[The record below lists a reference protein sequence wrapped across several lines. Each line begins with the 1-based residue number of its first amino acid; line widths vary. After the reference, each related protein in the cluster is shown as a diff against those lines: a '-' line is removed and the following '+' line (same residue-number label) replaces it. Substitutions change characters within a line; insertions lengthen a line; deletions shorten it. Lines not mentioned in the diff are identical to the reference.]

1 MFNHITIYPG
11 LCGHWTIRLTHFSPA
26 LHLIQKPVTWFD
38 SKPNDWFL
46 YKMQHRAEM
55 SYTFLYI
62 LTSQILTILI
72 VLIFWRLH
80 TVSKCSFV
88 LAFKILPCRSRKL
101 RWSMK
106 HEQMRNVKLFTQP
119 VHATSDSITKNDFD
133 GAHVILW

>member
-1 MFNHITIYPG
+1 MFNHITISPA
-11 LCGHWTIRLTHFSPA
+11 LSGHWTIRLTHFSPA

-62 LTSQILTILI
+62 LTSQILTLFLFSEGYIQSQN
-72 VLIFWRLH
+72 VLLFL
-80 TVSKCSFV
+80 
-88 LAFKILPCRSRKL
+88 LLNILPCRSRKL